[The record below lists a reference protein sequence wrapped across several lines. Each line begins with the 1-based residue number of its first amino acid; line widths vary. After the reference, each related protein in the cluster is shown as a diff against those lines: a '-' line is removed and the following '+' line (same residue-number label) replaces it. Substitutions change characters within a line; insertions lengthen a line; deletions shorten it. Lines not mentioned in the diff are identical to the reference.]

1 MSKFCP
7 ITNSKV
13 VYLECLDCEEKL
25 CEKSVKNDTENIEK
39 NVKNDTKN
47 IQKSV
52 FKYKTTNTPSFNLV
66 CFDL

>member
-1 MSKFCP
+1 MTMSKFCP

-47 IQKSV
+47 I
-52 FKYKTTNTPSFNLV
+52 
-66 CFDL
+66 